1 MEENRAI
8 MRVRPIKL
16 LFVSALMA
24 LVLPSVAQETGDVR
38 DVVTID
44 RLPENTVYH
53 RIYQPFIAQWDE
65 DYYVVSYGLQLRGKT
80 DMADIMCSITRD
92 GGKTWSPPSRIFDH
106 RIPNGSRQY
115 AYANPVLFIPE
126 GQRIIWYFGMRCPIS
141 YSDSED
147 SELCAAY
154 SCDGGVTWQQVEL
167 RMRFHSPVITNAGVV
182 TVSDNG
188 MTRYLLP
195 VHRNT
200 LRHDPK
206 GDREQ
211 FLLESSNLLDWN
223 LAGYIPR
230 PADVW
235 LHEGNIA
242 EGDEPDELKIVMRT
256 AKYSNVGTLEPPRAW
271 SSVSKDNGKTWSM
284 AEEEPALWN
293 TASKGFFGKDSK
305 GRHIYVY
312 NDDARQ
318 VRRGLYYV
326 VKEPGGKWSDPKLFY
341 WNNDRNSYPTLI
353 EKEPGVFLCVWDSS
367 DDPDNKRT
375 AIRFGILDLNK

>member
-1 MEENRAI
+1 MKR
-8 MRVRPIKL
+8 KL
-16 LFVSALMA
+16 KIYFSVLVCIFVSGTI
-24 LVLPSVAQETGDVR
+24 PSMAQETGDVKN
-38 DVVTID
+38 VVTID
-44 RLPENTVYH
+44 NVPVNSVYH

-80 DMADIMCSITRD
+80 DMADMMSSITKD

-106 RIPNGSRQY
+106 KIPNGSRQY

-126 GQRIIWYFGMRCPIS
+126 GQRIIWFFGMRCPIN
-141 YSDSED
+141 YRDSED

-154 SCDGGVTWQQVEL
+154 SGDGGVSWQQVEL
-167 RMRFHSPVITNAGVV
+167 RMGFHSPLITNAGIVPV
-182 TVSDNG
+182 KENG
-188 MTRYLLP
+188 NTRYLLP

-211 FLLESSNLLDWN
+211 FVLESPDLLNWN

-230 PADVW
+230 PDEVW

-242 EGDEPDELKIVMRT
+242 EGDNPDELKIVTRT
-256 AKYSNVGTLEPPRAW
+256 AKYSNDGALTPPMAW

-284 AEEEPALWN
+284 AVEEPALWN

-312 NDDARQ
+312 NDDARR
-318 VRRGLYYV
+318 VRNGLYYV
-326 VKEPGGKWSDPKLFY
+326 VKEPGGEWSEPKLFY
-341 WNNDRNSYPTLI
+341 WDNNRNSYPTLI
-353 EKEPGVFLCVWDSS
+353 EREPGIFLCVWDSS
-367 DDPDNKRT
+367 DDPINKRT
-375 AIRFGILDLNK
+375 AVRFGILDLNEK

>member
-1 MEENRAI
+1 MKR
-8 MRVRPIKL
+8 KL
-16 LFVSALMA
+16 LVYCTLLACIMGSGTMSSL
-24 LVLPSVAQETGDVR
+24 AQGTGDVKN
-38 DVVTID
+38 VVTID
-44 RLPENTVYH
+44 VVPENSVYH

-80 DMADIMCSITRD
+80 DMADMLCSISKD
-92 GGKTWSPPSRIFDH
+92 GGKTWTPPNRIFDH
-106 RIPNGSRQY
+106 RVANGSRQY

-126 GQRIIWYFGMRCPIS
+126 GQRMIWFFGMRCPMN
-141 YSDSED
+141 YRDSED

-154 SCDGGVTWQQVEL
+154 SCDGGVSWQHVEL
-167 RMRFHSPVITNAGVV
+167 RMGFHSPLITNAGVV
-182 TVSDNG
+182 ELEENG
-188 MTRYLLP
+188 KPRYLLP

-211 FLLESSNLLDWN
+211 FVLESTNLIDWN

-230 PADVW
+230 PHEVW

-242 EGDEPDELKIVMRT
+242 EGDNPGELKIVTRT
-256 AKYSNVGTLEPPRAW
+256 AKYSYVSTLEPPRAW
-271 SSVSKDNGKTWSM
+271 SSVSKDNGRTWSM

-312 NDDARQ
+312 NDDERR
-318 VRRGLYYV
+318 VRNGLYYV
-326 VKEPGGKWSDPKLFY
+326 VKEPGGEWSEPRLFY
-341 WNNDRNSYPTLI
+341 RDNNRNSYPTLI
-353 EKEPGVFLCVWDSS
+353 EKESGVFLCVWDSS
-367 DDPDNKRT
+367 DDPVKKRQ
-375 AIRFGILDLNK
+375 AIRFGILDLNEK